1 MTGRPTITQLAAEL
15 GIAPSTVSRAFTRPN
30 LLKPETVALVQ
41 KAAEAAGYVP
51 NHHARALSTGRA
63 GAIGLIVP
71 DIANPFFPPLVRAAQ
86 NYASDLGLSVFLAD
100 TDEDANREDR
110 LISRMAPQV
119 EGLIVVSSRLPSAR
133 IRQIADSQRVA
144 FINRDVAETYRV
156 LLDTSA
162 AIRSALTHLSELGH
176 RRVAYVGGP
185 PQSWANKQRRSAV
198 DNFSKVHALEV
209 THFSADPGTYDAAKA
224 LADSVAASGVT
235 AVIAF
240 DDVIAHGLMGGFAA
254 AGVDV
259 PKDLSVIGCDDTL
272 ATTTFPALSTIAVNV
287 GAAAR
292 RAVAALSENPG
303 STSLTG
309 ARIIFEG
316 TLVLRGTTG
325 AVRPTSSPLTL
336 EPELDHPAAR
346 GVQTSRGSD
355 S

>member
-1 MTGRPTITQLAAEL
+1 M
-15 GIAPSTVSRAFTRPN
+15 
-30 LLKPETVALVQ
+30 
-41 KAAEAAGYVP
+41 
-51 NHHARALSTGRA
+51 
-63 GAIGLIVP
+63 
-71 DIANPFFPPLVRAAQ
+71 
-86 NYASDLGLSVFLAD
+86 
-100 TDEDANREDR
+100 
-110 LISRMAPQV
+110 
-119 EGLIVVSSRLPSAR
+119 IVVSSRLASSR

-144 FINRDVAETYRV
+144 FINRDVPETYRI
-156 LLDTSA
+156 LLDTTA
-162 AIRSALTHLSELGH
+162 AIRSGLTHLSGLGH
-176 RRVAYVGGP
+176 RRIAYVGGP

-198 DNFSKVHALEV
+198 DNFSKAHALEV
-209 THFSADPGTYDAAKA
+209 MHFSADPGTYDAAKA
-224 LADSVAASGVT
+224 LSDSVAASGVT

-254 AGVDV
+254 AGVGV

-272 ATTTFPALSTIAVNV
+272 ATETFPALSTIAVNV

-325 AVRPTSSPLTL
+325 PVRPASSPLTL
-336 EPELDHPAAR
+336 EPELDHPSTGSVQAR
-346 GVQTSRGSD
+346 RGSD

>member
-1 MTGRPTITQLAAEL
+1 MGRPTITQLAAEL

-30 LLKPETVALVQ
+30 LLKPETVALVR
-41 KAAEAAGYVP
+41 KAAEAAGYIP

-86 NYASDLGLSVFLAD
+86 TYASDLGLAVFLAD

-110 LISRMAPQV
+110 VIARMAPQV
-119 EGLIVVSSRLPSAR
+119 EGLIVVSSRLSSGR
-133 IRQIADSQRVA
+133 IRQLANSQRLA
-144 FINRDVAETYRV
+144 FINRDIPETYRV
-156 LLDTSA
+156 LLDTGA

-176 RRVAYVGGP
+176 RHIAYVGGP
-185 PQSWANKQRRSAV
+185 ERSWSNKQRRAAV
-198 DNFSKVHALEV
+198 DTFSGIQPLTV
-209 THFSADPGTYDAAKA
+209 THFSADPGTYGAAKG
-224 LADSVAASGVT
+224 LSSSVAASGVT

-254 AGVDV
+254 EGLDV
-259 PKDLSVIGCDDTL
+259 PRDLSVIGCDDTL

-287 GAAAR
+287 GDAAR
-292 RAVAALSENPG
+292 RAVAALSENAG
-303 STSLTG
+303 STSLPG

-325 AVRPTSSPLTL
+325 PMRALT
-336 EPELDHPAAR
+336 PDR
-346 GVQTSRGSD
+346 
-355 S
+355 